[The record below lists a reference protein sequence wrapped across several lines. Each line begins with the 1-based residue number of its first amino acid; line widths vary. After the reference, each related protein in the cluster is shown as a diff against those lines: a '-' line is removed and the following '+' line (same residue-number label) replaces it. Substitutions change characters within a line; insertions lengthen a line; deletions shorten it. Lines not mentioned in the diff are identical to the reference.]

1 MHLAISAMLNGIR
14 KGFLGTR
21 RHPARFLGTRKESLA
36 PNCILTNLRARSTST
51 DRRIPHQMAGFL
63 RILRHPIARTR
74 RSPAGFF
81 GTRKESL
88 APDSILANLRAQ
100 STSTDRRIPHQT
112 AGFLRITRHPTALDR
127 ILRPPA
133 KFSSRETLGGD
144 LKFMQNSFLP
154 HRFPVARDSAETSN
168 SDRIYFRLTDSPSPE
183 TIGGDLKFRQN
194 SFSPHRFPVA
204 RNSRQLPLSQAD
216 TLEDI

>member
-14 KGFLGTR
+14 KEFLGTR

-154 HRFPVARDSAETSN
+154 HRFPVARNYRRRSQIQAEFIFASPVSRRPKLSAAAFVTGGYLG
-168 SDRIYFRLTDSPSPE
+168 RHIGTRALFRSLMP
-183 TIGGDLKFRQN
+183 IWA
-194 SFSPHRFPVA
+194 V
-204 RNSRQLPLSQAD
+204 
-216 TLEDI
+216 